1 MEKRQRFLAGGNLCL
16 LFFFFWCGNLYI
28 DMVKDFSYTF
38 SGVFVYCLISFGHF
52 FSGILLKRRGVP

>member
-16 LFFFFWCGNLYI
+16 LFFFWCGNLYI
-28 DMVKDFSYTF
+28 DMVKGFSYTF